1 MNKHAITGERC
12 DYITFDGDAAQQPRR
27 LRAMVAHLHV
37 TLGHLSNDRLA
48 RMFVLRGAQN
58 NVTELARKLRC
69 QVCAMVRHPG
79 ATPQVAYQK
88 PKHFNER
95 LSGDS
100 FYVWDV
106 DNKRFLVTHFI
117 DGLTD
122 YHAGDLTDTAESGF
136 AKEVLQDLR
145 YATFGPP
152 DVLITDGG
160 PEFQGAIQTLN
171 DMFAVVGD
179 GSSRLGGD
187 EASGS
192 GSLCREKQDIQPF
205 LRCKQSRARSL
216 PR

>member
-1 MNKHAITGERC
+1 MNWALVAETRGPEWEEETLREQMNKRAITGERY

-48 RMFVLRGAQN
+48 RMFVLSGAQN

-69 QVCAMVRHPG
+69 QVCAMVRPPG

-88 PKHFNER
+88 PKYFNER

-122 YHAGDLTDTAESGF
+122 YHVGDLTDTAESGF
-136 AKEVLQDLR
+136 AKEVLQD
-145 YATFGPP
+145 
-152 DVLITDGG
+152 
-160 PEFQGAIQTLN
+160 
-171 DMFAVVGD
+171 
-179 GSSRLGGD
+179 
-187 EASGS
+187 
-192 GSLCREKQDIQPF
+192 
-205 LRCKQSRARSL
+205 
-216 PR
+216 